1 MGAREEDMKKE
12 MIKLS
17 GILCAITL
25 VASLL
30 LAGVNKLTL
39 PRIAQAEVLAAESAM
54 KEILPEADEFEEIAE
69 NVFKAKKGT
78 ETAGYC
84 VTVTTSGF
92 AGQIKMLVGIG
103 TDYKVKGIEIL
114 SHSETA
120 GLGAKAADSKFKGCF
135 KEKNPY
141 ITVVKGETQSPD
153 EVQAITGATVT
164 SRAVA
169 IGVSEAFNL
178 LQKVRGGDK

>member
-1 MGAREEDMKKE
+1 MKKE
-12 MIKLS
+12 LIKLS
-17 GILCAITL
+17 GILCVITL

-39 PRIAQAEVLAAESAM
+39 PRITLAEAVATENAM
-54 KEILPEADEFEEIAE
+54 KSILVGADAFEEIAE
-69 NVFKAKKGT
+69 NVFEGKKGS
-78 ETAGYC
+78 EAVGYC
-84 VTVTTSGF
+84 VTVTPSGF

-103 TDYKVKGIEIL
+103 TDGKVKGIEIL

-120 GLGAKAADSKFKGCF
+120 GLGAKAADSNFKDRF

-141 ITVVKGETQSPD
+141 INVVKSETDSPD
-153 EVQAITGATVT
+153 EVQAITGATIT

-169 IGVSEAFNL
+169 SGVKEAFDL
-178 LQKVRGGDK
+178 LGKVKGGVK

>member
-1 MGAREEDMKKE
+1 MKKE
-12 MIKLS
+12 LIKLS

-39 PRIAQAEVLAAESAM
+39 PRIAQAEVLATESAM
-54 KEILPEADEFEEIAE
+54 KSIIPEADNFEEIVE
-69 NVFKAKKGT
+69 NVFKAKKGE

-84 VTVTTSGF
+84 VTVTPSGF

-120 GLGAKAADSKFKGCF
+120 GLGAKATDSKFKDRF

-153 EVQAITGATVT
+153 EVQAITGATIT

-169 IGVSEAFNL
+169 SGVGEAYNL
-178 LQKVRGGDK
+178 LQKVKGGNK

>member
-1 MGAREEDMKKE
+1 MKKE
-12 MIKLS
+12 LIRLS

-39 PRIAQAEVLAAESAM
+39 PRIVQAEVLAAENAM
-54 KEILPEADEFEEIAE
+54 KAILPEADNFEEIAE
-69 NVFKAKKGT
+69 NVFKAKKGE

-84 VTVTTSGF
+84 VTVTPSGF
-92 AGQIKMLVGIG
+92 AGEIKMLVGIG

-120 GLGAKAADSKFKGCF
+120 GLGAKAADSKFKDRF

-141 ITVVKGETQSPD
+141 MTVVKGETDSPD
-153 EVQAITGATVT
+153 EVQAITGATIT

-169 IGVSEAFNL
+169 TGVSEAYNL
-178 LQKVRGGDK
+178 LQKVKGGNK

>member
-1 MGAREEDMKKE
+1 MKKE
-12 MIKLS
+12 LIKLS

-39 PRIAQAEVLAAESAM
+39 SRIAKAEVLATESAM
-54 KEILPEADEFEEIAE
+54 KSILPEADKFEEIAE
-69 NVFKAKKGT
+69 NIFRAKKGG
-78 ETAGYC
+78 ESAGYC
-84 VTVTTSGF
+84 ITVSQSGF
-92 AGQIKMLVGIG
+92 GGQIKMLVGIG

-120 GLGAKAADSKFKGCF
+120 GLGAKATDSNFKDRF
-135 KEKNPY
+135 KDKNPY

-153 EVQAITGATVT
+153 EVQTITGATVT

-169 IGVSEAFNL
+169 SGVSEAYNL
-178 LQKVRGGDK
+178 LQKVKGGNK

>member
-1 MGAREEDMKKE
+1 MKKE
-12 MIKLS
+12 LIKLS

-39 PRIAQAEVLAAESAM
+39 PRIVQAEVLAAESAM
-54 KEILPEADEFEEIAE
+54 KSIIPEADNFEEIAE
-69 NVFKAKKGT
+69 NVFRAKKGG
-78 ETAGYC
+78 ESAGYC
-84 VTVTTSGF
+84 VTVTPSGF

-120 GLGAKAADSKFKGCF
+120 GLGAKATDSKFKDRF

-153 EVQAITGATVT
+153 EVQAITGATIT

-169 IGVSEAFNL
+169 SGVGEAYNL
-178 LQKVRGGDK
+178 LQKVNGGNK